1 MNFFKLHKQQHEDF
15 LKEGRHDPV
24 TGDGFSA
31 GEEVTFCAACG
42 SAFHRSSWEYL
53 GGKHC
58 GQQATLPRF
67 PKAHRELSFAW
78 RPGEQLF
85 PVDTGVSAD
94 SPKPREWAEWGGGI
108 FLGIIS
114 HVLVLSSLLGLGFFI
129 PGYGITNLVALV
141 VLYKFKDQAS
151 SFSLREN
158 VLQYRTP
165 LKFWNWRYKF
175 KFKDVEKLRYEH
187 HDAAPRTRP
196 RLVIQLK
203 SGKKQKVKLPAST
216 HAERQQF
223 LYALGTLSHR
233 LPIEVASVRY
243 EDEAIL
249 QELNA
254 QGMANIAFEKLPS

>member
-1 MNFFKLHKQQHEDF
+1 MTFFILQEAQHHDF
-15 LKEGRHDPV
+15 LTEGRHDPV

-58 GQQATLPRF
+58 GQQATLPHF
-67 PKAHRELSFAW
+67 PKPKGEITFAW
-78 RPGEQLF
+78 RPGAQLF
-85 PVDTGVSAD
+85 PVDTGISAD
-94 SPKPREWAEWGGGI
+94 KPKPQEWAEWGGGF
-108 FLGIIS
+108 FLGVLS
-114 HVLVLSSLLGLGFFI
+114 HLLVLGSLLGLGFFL

-158 VLQYRTP
+158 LLQYRTP

-175 KFKDVEKLRYEH
+175 KLNDVEKLRYEH
-187 HDAAPRTRP
+187 RTAAPRTRP
-196 RLVIQLK
+196 RLVIHLK
-203 SGKKQKVKLPAST
+203 NGKKHKVKLPAPT
-216 HAERQQF
+216 HAERQQI

-233 LPIEVASVRY
+233 LPVEVASVRY

-249 QELNA
+249 KELNA
-254 QGMANIAFEKLPS
+254 QGMADIAFEKFLA